1 MRKTTYSKIK
11 EWWKL
16 KFLIKLCPIFS
27 YILGFV
33 NIKSLFEIGTY
44 LQLHLIWNV
53 RPLYFSFCAFNL
65 EYFIFVNVIVA
76 LSFFSNFILII
87 LALNYCLIKGKI
99 QNTYALKVNQLRSDK
114 VSTLDTKNAWVLRHQ
129 EIIVLILHYFW
140 MLRRIR
146 WYKSHGSYLVHKYSP
161 MENLSIYLF
170 SCSG

>member
-76 LSFFSNFILII
+76 LSFSFPTLYFII

-146 WYKSHGSYLVHKYSP
+146 WYKSHGSYLVHK
-161 MENLSIYLF
+161 
-170 SCSG
+170 